1 VGISKNAKKSCF
13 LTVFCQK
20 NSVFLYAAD
29 PFAKNGL
36 AVHTPGG
43 RGQKNRLFLTF
54 FANFYDFFIIN
65 FNKNN
70 YKIFYKEIKYN
81 IT

>member
-1 VGISKNAKKSCF
+1 VGTRKNAKKWGF
-13 LTVFCQK
+13 FAKKGPK

-43 RGQKNRLFLTF
+43 RGQKKSIFSCF
-54 FANFYDFFIIN
+54 FAIFLR
-65 FNKNN
+65 
-70 YKIFYKEIKYN
+70 FYKKEFK
-81 IT
+81 

>member
-1 VGISKNAKKSCF
+1 MYKKLCKSIKNAQKTGSWVGTRQNAKKCGF

-20 NSVFLYAAD
+20 NSIFLYAAD

-43 RGQKNRLFLTF
+43 RGSKKSIFLTF
-54 FANFYDFFIIN
+54 FVFFS
-65 FNKNN
+65 
-70 YKIFYKEIKYN
+70 
-81 IT
+81 

>member
-1 VGISKNAKKSCF
+1 

-20 NSVFLYAAD
+20 NSIFLYAAD

-43 RGQKNRLFLTF
+43 RGQKKSIFLHF
-54 FANFYDFFIIN
+54 FDVFYDFYKLHS
-65 FNKNN
+65 NK
-70 YKIFYKEIKYN
+70 FYL
-81 IT
+81 